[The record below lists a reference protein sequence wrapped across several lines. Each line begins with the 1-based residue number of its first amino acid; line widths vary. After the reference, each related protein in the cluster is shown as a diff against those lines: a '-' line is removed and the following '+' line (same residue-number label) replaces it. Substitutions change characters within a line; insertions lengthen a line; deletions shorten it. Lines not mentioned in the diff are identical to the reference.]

1 MTAFAERGLALGAM
15 TLVVSSCVFGAQVL
29 VSTRQDVPLQPDE
42 IAVRATPYTPLVAF
56 STDASLVFV
65 PVVVRNHDGVEVGDL
80 AASDFRLLVDGAPA
94 KIAAFS
100 SEHVD
105 GQARSAPAPLAVAWV
120 LDDRVRAK
128 GIVEASW
135 LSSGQAAVLSA
146 LPSALPQGTAWEI
159 LTRSGTPDLALT
171 SDVGHL
177 RSAIATIHPE
187 PLDDFGNPRAQ
198 GYLDEVYR
206 ANAADEAAT
215 LRQAMRDVSRFR
227 GGRRVVFVG
236 YTLWTNSPR
245 GRSPTLIRGLA
256 EEAQRDQIAIDVVD
270 TRGVGSV
277 LGDGDLAGLAEETGG
292 VYYHNNNDLARGA
305 RQLSTPDEW
314 SYVLAFAPG
323 AKADGEMHRLR
334 VSLDGRRGDRVQ
346 ARSAF
351 AMQPADRSP
360 MPMALQRAFI
370 ASIAASANSNGI
382 GIRFDDIAEGPSLRV
397 QFGPASWKKLA
408 AVGMQLRGSLGLTVP
423 AGAYRLRLMAGDA
436 YSHHFFS
443 QTA

>member
-1 MTAFAERGLALGAM
+1 
-15 TLVVSSCVFGAQVL
+15 
-29 VSTRQDVPLQPDE
+29 
-42 IAVRATPYTPLVAF
+42 
-56 STDASLVFV
+56 
-65 PVVVRNHDGVEVGDL
+65 
-80 AASDFRLLVDGAPA
+80 
-94 KIAAFS
+94 
-100 SEHVD
+100 
-105 GQARSAPAPLAVAWV
+105 
-120 LDDRVRAK
+120 
-128 GIVEASW
+128 
-135 LSSGQAAVLSA
+135 
-146 LPSALPQGTAWEI
+146 
-159 LTRSGTPDLALT
+159 
-171 SDVGHL
+171 
-177 RSAIATIHPE
+177 
-187 PLDDFGNPRAQ
+187 
-198 GYLDEVYR
+198 
-206 ANAADEAAT
+206 
-215 LRQAMRDVSRFR
+215 
-227 GGRRVVFVG
+227 FVG

-351 AMQPADRSP
+351 AMQPTDRSP

-397 QFGPASWKKLA
+397 QFGIAPTSVEWARIGGRIVNKFYVVAALLDGTGKFVQGEQEEIRLQLRPASWKKLA

-443 QTA
+443 QTAAVVVP